1 MIYLDKEENDM
12 FLQIMNIEEKEKFL
26 EFVYKVANVE
36 GEFAEEEQ
44 EIINSYKKELGVSE
58 IPETSDIE
66 GLIGYFSTKVDEIK
80 KLVLFE
86 IIGLINADNKIAK
99 EEEKIL
105 NKVVASFGLD
115 NEVVERIKSAAK
127 KLQDVYDEVYDVL
140 FG

>member
-12 FLQIMNIEEKEKFL
+12 FLQIMNTEEKEKFL

-44 EIINSYKKELGVSE
+44 EIINSYKNELGVSE

-80 KLVLFE
+80 KIVLFE

-99 EEEKIL
+99 EEENIL
-105 NKVVASFGLD
+105 NKVVASFALD
-115 NEVVERIKSAAK
+115 NEIVGRIKSTAK
-127 KLQDVYDEVYDVL
+127 KLQDIYDEVYDIL
-140 FG
+140 FD

>member
-1 MIYLDKEENDM
+1 M
-12 FLQIMNIEEKEKFL
+12 FLQIMNTEEKEKFL

-36 GEFAEEEQ
+36 GECAEEEQ
-44 EIINSYKKELGVSE
+44 EIINSYKNELGLSE
-58 IPETSDIE
+58 ISETSDIE
-66 GLIGYFSTKVDEIK
+66 GLIGYFSTKVDEMK
-80 KLVLFE
+80 KIVLFE
-86 IIGLINADNKIAK
+86 IIGLINADDKIAK
-99 EEEKIL
+99 EEKDVL

>member
-115 NEVVERIKSAAK
+115 NEIVGRIKSTAK
-127 KLQDVYDEVYDVL
+127 KLQDIYDEVYDIL
-140 FG
+140 FD